1 MLSKASLVRELKKW
15 ASPFLKGQRSQ
26 TLSIVLSIG
35 SVQRVGYFASQSQLP
50 TPNNPVTLIDNRDAI
65 WLPDSRMARMIVD
78 SKLVFVLDRCAEPP
92 NDVPTLDVPKDF
104 NTRWPEEQA
113 PIESE
118 WTVKK
123 NDGHNRQHP

>member
-1 MLSKASLVRELKKW
+1 MSKASLVKELKKRGIPVPEGAKVTDLEHRLEHW
-15 ASPFLKGQRSQ
+15 LGPKGWLLR
-26 TLSIVLSIG
+26 L
-35 SVQRVGYFASQSQLP
+35 AKP
-50 TPNNPVTLIDNRDAI
+50 TSRRPNSPVTLIDNRDAI
-65 WLPDSRMARMIVD
+65 WLPDSRMARMIVN

-118 WTVKK
+118 W
-123 NDGHNRQHP
+123 DGEEE

>member
-1 MLSKASLVRELKKW
+1 MSKASLVRELKKRGIPVPEAAKVVDLEHRLEHW
-15 ASPFLKGQRSQ
+15 
-26 TLSIVLSIG
+26 LSAKCWLLRLAKPS
-35 SVQRVGYFASQSQLP
+35 SRMP
-50 TPNNPVTLIDNRDAI
+50 ENPVTLIDHREAI

-92 NDVPTLDVPKDF
+92 NDVPILDVPKDF

-118 WTVKK
+118 W
-123 NDGHNRQHP
+123 DGEEE

>member
-1 MLSKASLVRELKKW
+1 MSKTSLVRELKKRGIPVPEGAKVADLEHRLEHW
-15 ASPFLKGQRSQ
+15 LSPKGWLLRLAKPSSRMPQ
-26 TLSIVLSIG
+26 
-35 SVQRVGYFASQSQLP
+35 
-50 TPNNPVTLIDNRDAI
+50 NPVTLIDHREAI

-118 WTVKK
+118 W
-123 NDGHNRQHP
+123 DGEEE